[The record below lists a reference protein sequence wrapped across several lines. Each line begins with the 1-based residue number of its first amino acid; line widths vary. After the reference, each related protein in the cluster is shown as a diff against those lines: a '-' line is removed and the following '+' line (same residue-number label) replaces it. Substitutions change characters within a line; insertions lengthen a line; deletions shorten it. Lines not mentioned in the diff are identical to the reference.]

1 MVFKINDKVWI
12 INKNAKEYLEVG
24 IIIDNI
30 GYMSKPY
37 VVEFVDYIETFKE
50 YELTLY
56 IPISKPEYLN

>member
-50 YELTLY
+50 
-56 IPISKPEYLN
+56 